1 MVRVMDKLT
10 NIEKEVNDESIK
22 DYRFILYRLD
32 QLESE
37 EKENFR
43 QLMQTLQLMQ
53 EGMNEQNKTLTELRE
68 RQNTLEEKT
77 SYIKGLVEITT
88 KHETE
93 LQNIY
98 HRLNIYK
105 AVLVGVSISFIGYV
119 LVTIIQS

>member
-1 MVRVMDKLT
+1 MVVMMDKLT

-22 DYRFILYRLD
+22 DYRFIIYRLD
-32 QLESE
+32 QLENE

-77 SYIKGLVEITT
+77 SHITGLVEITT

-93 LQNIY
+93 LKNIY

-105 AVLVGVSISFIGYV
+105 AVLVGVSISFLGYV
-119 LVTIIQS
+119 LLTIIQS

>member
-1 MVRVMDKLT
+1 MDKLV

-22 DYRFILYRLD
+22 DYRFIIYRLD
-32 QLESE
+32 QLENE

-77 SYIKGLVEITT
+77 SHIKGLVEITT

-93 LQNIY
+93 LKNIY

-105 AVLVGVSISFIGYV
+105 AVLVGVSISFLGYV
-119 LVTIIQS
+119 LLTIIQ